1 VQDSIKADWRKT
13 ATLEFNRIRK
23 TMSVLCRSREGRNKL
38 FVKGAPD
45 FLLERCN
52 KVLAPTVCLHY
63 KIYVVSII

>member
-1 VQDSIKADWRKT
+1 MSSTVQDSIKADWRKT

-45 FLLERCN
+45 FLVERCS
-52 KVLAPTVCLHY
+52 KVVQHQ
-63 KIYVVSII
+63 S